1 MKKIL
6 IIITALMVILSCAT
20 TKEAK
25 LSRIEL
31 RNEKKIVEQAL
42 IKNAVE
48 SRRFIIK
55 LDKLYFSYGG
65 FADLIP
71 RANYMIIDGEKAI
84 ISAAYLGR
92 QYNIRGIAG
101 INMFGKAM
109 NYELTSDL
117 TRGSYDIKMKVN
129 NGNVSFDVYLTISK
143 NGFCSASVSGLKIDY
158 IRYSGHIV
166 AMKDKT
172 NTPLP
177 EGNVI

>member
-1 MKKIL
+1 
-6 IIITALMVILSCAT
+6 
-20 TKEAK
+20 
-25 LSRIEL
+25 
-31 RNEKKIVEQAL
+31 
-42 IKNAVE
+42 
-48 SRRFIIK
+48 
-55 LDKLYFSYGG
+55 
-65 FADLIP
+65 
-71 RANYMIIDGEKAI
+71 
-84 ISAAYLGR
+84 
-92 QYNIRGIAG
+92 
-101 INMFGKAM
+101 MFGKAM

-129 NGNVSFDVYLTISK
+129 NGNTSFDVYLRISK